1 MYIFILVTV
10 FNALVGGLILYFA
23 WNYVVIVVLT
33 TVKSVDFLGCFVVAL
48 FIMWLRGNLIIRV
61 ER

>member
-23 WNYVVIVVLT
+23 WNYAVL
-33 TVKSVDFLGCFVVAL
+33 VALPIAKSVDFLGCFVVAL

-61 ER
+61 EG